1 MQDDKN
7 EILSNDDLQEIRD
20 LLGDTEEYP
29 LDADSDALLADIMK
43 EYDVDG
49 ITLNSDSDS
58 LLSELENLAS
68 QYNED
73 REPVS
78 EEAEEELP
86 QPVIAE
92 EEPAEEVPAVEEES
106 EAAEPEIVEAEH
118 TESDENHV
126 PHKVS
131 AAQRRNAARRTD
143 ELQNEIARQVDAA
156 MDERRGHSGRLPKA
170 GKRHGGDA
178 EQSRKAEAQ
187 EAEAA
192 PDEEQR
198 TAEPRRSS
206 GEGGRISDDL
216 RAFRN
221 LAPDE
226 AAAKAK
232 RAVAYYSWRCTI
244 TAVLAFVAWYITAAP
259 AYTWWR
265 PSFIDYIE
273 HPFVYLLILLILQV
287 VAMFMSVSLISDGL
301 RNAVKL
307 NFKSESLIAI
317 SSVIS
322 LIYTL
327 SIIAVK
333 ASYGYLPLT
342 PVVILGIF
350 IGLFT
355 RRQRY
360 KSIRWSSRAA
370 ARPDGQYCSVKG
382 MRDKE
387 GRVRTV
393 YKTMPHSI
401 SEGFMNALLEEDQGE
416 RIMRLFVPL
425 VLILSLLLA
434 LVASI
439 GKGVPGCFLY
449 YWSAILAVSVPCGLV
464 LSQVVPFSAVS
475 LKLSRIG
482 VALAGARGVRDI
494 SGTEAAIV
502 GETDVFPT
510 KMITVNGVKAFSG
523 FTGEK
528 VNLCALSVLKASGS
542 ALYDAFAASLP
553 GQPMSLPP
561 VEGFEFFETGGMGAY
576 VNGEKVLLGTANF
589 ILRMGIRVAEGINLK
604 NGVFIAINMQF
615 AGVFSIKYDAQPS
628 VRRSLTYMVKHKIVP
643 VLAVRDFNITPQLVE
658 TRFKLNPDSFGYPE
672 LEERIA
678 YSAIRHTD
686 MEEDCAVLA
695 VDNLHSFGEA
705 ISCGKRAQSSM
716 KLNRILG
723 FISACLGMP
732 LTFYLLFMQSY
743 ATVTPY
749 NMFYYML
756 LWLCPVLLSSF
767 GANRR

>member
-1 MQDDKN
+1 MQDEKKQIP
-7 EILSNDDLQEIRD
+7 ENDELEDIKM
-20 LLGDTEEYP
+20 LLGDDDTAP
-29 LDADSDALLADIMK
+29 DDADALLEDILKEYEVGGTDTEANPDALLA
-43 EYDVDG
+43 
-49 ITLNSDSDS
+49 
-58 LLSELENLAS
+58 ELENLTAQFS
-68 QYNED
+68 AD
-73 REPVS
+73 
-78 EEAEEELP
+78 AETELP
-86 QPVIAE
+86 
-92 EEPAEEVPAVEEES
+92 
-106 EAAEPEIVEAEH
+106 EAAVQKPQDEPEIVEAEH
-118 TESDENHV
+118 LDAGESVAAGETVRIEEVPMDP

-131 AAQRRNAARRTD
+131 AAQRRKAARRSD

-156 MDERRGHSGRLPKA
+156 MDEKRENSGKLPKV
-170 GKRHGGDA
+170 GKKNG
-178 EQSRKAEAQ
+178 EAYTT
-187 EAEAA
+187 A
-192 PDEEQR
+192 PSPQPVYESDR
-198 TAEPRRSS
+198 PAS
-206 GEGGRISDDL
+206 GESEGGRISDDL
-216 RAFRN
+216 RAFRGI
-221 LAPDE
+221 APDE

-232 RAVAYYSWRCTI
+232 RAVGYYSWRCTI
-244 TAVLAFVAWYITAAP
+244 TAILAVLAWYITAAP
-259 AYTWWR
+259 TYTWWL
-265 PSFIDYIE
+265 PSFISYIE
-273 HPFVYLLILLILQV
+273 LPYIYLLILCILQV
-287 VAMFMSVSLISDGL
+287 FAMLMSVSLIADGL

-307 NFKSESLIAI
+307 NFKSETLIAL

-322 LIYTL
+322 LLYTM
-327 SIIAVK
+327 SIMAVP
-333 ASYGYLPLT
+333 SNTGYLPFT
-342 PVVILGIF
+342 PVVILGMF

-360 KSIRWSSRAA
+360 KSIRWSCRAA

-382 MRDKE
+382 MRDNE
-387 GRVRTV
+387 GTVRTV
-393 YKTMPHSI
+393 YKTAAHPI
-401 SEGFMNALLEEDQGE
+401 NENFMNALLEEDSGE
-416 RIMRLFVPL
+416 RMMRLFTPL
-425 VLILSLLLA
+425 AIIVSLLFA
-434 LVASI
+434 LIASI

-449 YWSAILAVSVPCGLV
+449 YWSAVLAVSVPCGV
-464 LSQVVPFSAVS
+464 VFAQVVPFASVSA
-475 LKLSRIG
+475 KLARIG
-482 VALAGARGVRDI
+482 VALAGARGIQEI
-494 SGTEAAIV
+494 SSTEAAIV

-542 ALYDAFAASLP
+542 SLYDAFAASLP
-553 GQPMSLPP
+553 GQPMSLPA

-658 TRFKLNPDSFGYPE
+658 SRFKLNPDSFGYPE

-678 YSAIRHTD
+678 YSAIRNTD

-705 ISCGKRAQSSM
+705 ISCGKRVHASV
-716 KLNRILG
+716 KLNRVLG
-723 FISACLGMP
+723 YISACLGMP
-732 LTFYLLFMQSY
+732 LVFYLLFMQSY
-743 ATVTPY
+743 ATVTPF
-749 NMFYYML
+749 NMFYYVL

>member
-1 MQDDKN
+1 MQDDRN

-20 LLGDTEEYP
+20 LVGDVNDMP
-29 LDADSDALLADIMK
+29 LDADADALLADIMK
-43 EYDVDG
+43 EYHVDG
-49 ITLNSDSDS
+49 ITLNAESDS
-58 LLSELENLAS
+58 LLSELENLTAQYS
-68 QYNED
+68 Q
-73 REPVS
+73 
-78 EEAEEELP
+78 EEAPAETAAP
-86 QPVIAE
+86 KAE
-92 EEPAEEVPAVEEES
+92 ETAAQPEPRPAA
-106 EAAEPEIVEAEH
+106 AAEPEIVEAEH
-118 TESDENHV
+118 AESE

-131 AAQRRNAARRTD
+131 AAQRRNAARRSD

-156 MDERRGHSGRLPKA
+156 MDERRGTTGRIPKTGRRRA
-170 GKRHGGDA
+170 A
-178 EQSRKAEAQ
+178 ESADPTEQ
-187 EAEAA
+187 EAES
-192 PDEEQR
+192 
-198 TAEPRRSS
+198 EPSQDLSS
-206 GEGGRISDDL
+206 GEEQAPAETKRPAVMGGRISDDL

-232 RAVAYYSWRCTI
+232 RAVSYYSWRCTI
-244 TAVLAFVAWYITAAP
+244 TAFLAVLAWYITAAP
-259 AYTWWR
+259 TYTWWL
-265 PSFIDYIE
+265 PTFINYIE

-287 VAMFMSVSLISDGL
+287 IAMFMSISLIADGL
-301 RNAVKL
+301 RNAVKM
-307 NFKSESLIAI
+307 NFKSETLIAV
-317 SSVIS
+317 SSIVS
-322 LIYTL
+322 LLYTL
-327 SIIAVK
+327 SVIVVK

-350 IGLFT
+350 IGLYT
-355 RRQRY
+355 RRLRY
-360 KSIRWSSRAA
+360 KSIRWSCRAA
-370 ARPDGQYCSVKG
+370 ARPDGRYCSVKG
-382 MRDKE
+382 MRDNE

-393 YKTMPHSI
+393 YKTMPHAI
-401 SEGFMNALLEEDQGE
+401 SANFIDALLEEDAGE
-416 RIMRLFVPL
+416 RSMRLFVPL
-425 VLILSLLLA
+425 VLVLSLLLA

-449 YWSAILAVSVPCGLV
+449 YWSAILAVSVPCGIV

-482 VALAGARGVRDI
+482 VALAGARGVHDI
-494 SGTEAAIV
+494 SGTEAAII

-553 GQPMSLPP
+553 GQPMSLPA

-628 VRRSLTYMVKHKIVP
+628 VRRSLTYMVRHKIVP

-672 LEERIA
+672 LEDRIA

-705 ISCGKRAQSSM
+705 ISCGKRAEASM

-723 FISACLGMP
+723 YISAGLGVP
-732 LTFYLLFMQSY
+732 LVFYLLFMQSY
-743 ATVTPY
+743 AAVTPF